1 MKYRTFSFVDK
12 IYAAFAPKA
21 EGLDVDTKRIVDLI
35 KDNEPCM
42 ISRFGST
49 ELQTLWYSRFYP
61 MSLPLKSRTYYNIQ
75 TASGFFPVTHENLKR
90 FYKEYK
96 EDVKEMDMLV
106 SWRVEELFLKDWIG
120 EKQMIRKT
128 SMDTFYSQEQP
139 WTAALEGQR
148 VLVVHPFA
156 ETVEKQYNE
165 SRDRLFANPLVLPEF
180 ASLQTVKAVQS
191 IAGEKVQYADWFEA
205 LDYMKSEINKK
216 DYDIALIGCGAYG
229 LPLAAHVK
237 RMGKKAIHMGG
248 ILQFLFGIKSVR
260 YEELEETKNYINH
273 YFVYPSDNDKPKNAS
288 LVEGGCYWGK

>member
-12 IYAAFAPKA
+12 IYEAFAPKA
-21 EGLDVDTKRIVDLI
+21 EGLEVDTKRIVDLI
-35 KDNEPCM
+35 KGNEPCM

-49 ELQTLWYSRFYP
+49 ELQTLWYSRFFP

-75 TASGFFPVTHENLKR
+75 NASGFFPVTHENLKR

-106 SWRVEELFLKDWIG
+106 SWRVEELFFKDWIG
-120 EKQMIRKT
+120 KKQMIRKT
-128 SMDTFYSQEQP
+128 SMDTFYSQDQP

-165 SRDRLFANPLVLPEF
+165 SRGKLFANSSVLPEF
-180 ASLQTVKAVQS
+180 KSLQTVKAVQS
-191 IAGEKVQYADWFEA
+191 IAGEKVQYSDWFEA
-205 LDYMKSEINKK
+205 LDYMKSEIDKK
-216 DYDIALIGCGAYG
+216 EYDIALIGCGAYG

-237 RMGKKAIHMGG
+237 RMGKKSVHMGG
-248 ILQFLFGIKSVR
+248 VIQFLFGIKGKR
-260 YEELEETKNYINH
+260 YIELPEFSPYINH
-273 YFVYPSDNDKPKNAS
+273 YFVYPPETDKPKNS
-288 LVEGGCYWGK
+288 QIVEGGCYW